1 MSPATARH
9 PAGSA
14 KDQALFREVNERL
27 KTLNE
32 AFEQVTR
39 DSEFLCECANRDCME
54 HVVMTLPEYEKIRQV
69 PTHFLVL
76 PGSDHLF
83 LDIERV
89 VEENDGYA
97 VVEKFGEAG
106 AMATKLDPRSR
117 S

>member
-1 MSPATARH
+1 MDAATAGH
-9 PAGSA
+9 PVSSA

-54 HVVMTLPEYEKIRQV
+54 HIVMTLPEYEKIRQV
-69 PTHFLVL
+69 PVHFLVL
-76 PGSDHLF
+76 PGSHHIF
-83 LDIERV
+83 SDIERI
-89 VEENDGYA
+89 VEEHDGYV

-106 AMATKLDPRSR
+106 AMAARLDPRSA